1 MHDLEP
7 SLPRRVG
14 DGKIEMPM
22 RAETKMAI
30 ALRMGAATVV
40 AASAFVMAARI
51 GAHAAGPDRYSDCID
66 AIGRNAEQALDAA
79 LTWADLGGGD
89 GARHCVAVALARL
102 GRFAEAALAFEAVA
116 KEMEAD
122 AVVRAQ
128 VLGQAANAWLLADD
142 SGRAA
147 VAATMALELDPDGAD
162 LLVDRATAFAA
173 LGRYDEAVDDLDRAL
188 VLDPGLVDAYVFRAS
203 ARRHLG
209 DAARA
214 EADVEIALRLD
225 AEHAEGLLERGTLR
239 RLRGDLAGAR
249 RDWIAVL
256 TIAPDSAAAEA
267 ARAKLERMDVKV
279 E

>member
-1 MHDLEP
+1 MLM
-7 SLPRRVG
+7 RVKTG
-14 DGKIEMPM
+14 P
-22 RAETKMAI
+22 TI
-30 ALRMGAATVV
+30 ALRMGAA
-40 AASAFVMAARI
+40 AFVAVIAVEMAAIVNSR
-51 GAHAAGPDRYSDCID
+51 AAGPDRYGECID
-66 AIGRNAEQALDAA
+66 AIDRHAEQALDAA

-89 GARHCVAVALARL
+89 GARHCVGVALVRL

-116 KEMEAD
+116 KDMEAD
-122 AVVRAQ
+122 DAVRAQ

-142 SGRAA
+142 SGRAV
-147 VAATMALELDPDGAD
+147 VAATMALELDPDGAE

-173 LGRYDEAVDDLDRAL
+173 LGRFEDAVDDLSRAL
-188 VLDPGLVDAYVFRAS
+188 VLEPGLVDAYVFRAS

-209 DAARA
+209 DPARA

-225 AEHAEGLLERGTLR
+225 AGHVEGLLERGTLR
-239 RLRGDLAGAR
+239 HLRGDASGAR

-267 ARAKLERMDVKV
+267 ARTNLERLDVKV